1 MKPALSIILSLSF
14 VSVSSFG
21 QTTIDKTFPL
31 TGVKELVVDVDHPNV
46 TLQTWDRN
54 EVAVKGTVS
63 INNGENDAN
72 FELQASNADGILT
85 ISSLL
90 KDKENIPRHVVIHRA
105 DDQEFIFKAKSIDD
119 PEVQKFLAEKGRD
132 YSYISN
138 TLLIKIELQVF
149 VPKNL
154 KTTVDIKYGLVE
166 FKTFDAPLKVVAK
179 YSKVDATIPANIG
192 GITAR
197 TKHGEILTNLDI
209 KFDKAPMERER
220 HNNWTEISAHPGKG
234 QDYFIESTF
243 GTVYLRKP

>member
-1 MKPALSIILSLSF
+1 MRTRLIVLLTVLSV
-14 VSVSSFG
+14 VSYA
-21 QTTIDKTFPL
+21 QTAIDKTFPL
-31 TGVKELVVDVDHPNV
+31 AGAKELVVDVDHPNV
-46 TLQTWDRN
+46 TIQTWDKN
-54 EVAVKGTVS
+54 EVTIKGTVS

-72 FELQASNADGILT
+72 FELQSSNANGVLT
-85 ISSLL
+85 ITSLL
-90 KDKENIPRHVVIHRA
+90 KDKENIPRHVVVHRA
-105 DDQEFIFKAKSIDD
+105 DDQEYVFKAKSIDD
-119 PEVQKFLAEKGRD
+119 PEVQKFLEDKGRD

-138 TLLIKIELQVF
+138 TLLMKIELQVF

-209 KFDKAPMERER
+209 KFDQAPYQYKRER
-220 HNNWTEISAHPGKG
+220 NSSWTEITAHPGKG
-234 QDYFIESTF
+234 QDYFIESTY

>member
-1 MKPALSIILSLSF
+1 MKTTLIILLLLSF
-14 VSVSSFG
+14 VSTFG
-21 QTTIDKTFPL
+21 QTAIEKTFPVA
-31 TGVKELVVDVDHPNV
+31 GVKELVADFDHPNV
-46 TLQTWDRN
+46 TLQTWDKN
-54 EVAVKGTVS
+54 EVLIKGTVS

-72 FELQASNADGILT
+72 FELQTSNANGVLT

-90 KDKENIPRHVVIHRA
+90 KDKENIPRHVVIHKA
-105 DDQEFIFKAKSIDD
+105 DDQEYVFKAKSIDD
-119 PEVQKFLAEKGRD
+119 PEVQKFLDEKGRD

-138 TLLIKIELQVF
+138 TLMMKIELQVF

-166 FKTFDAPLKVVAK
+166 FKTFEAPLKVVAK

-209 KFDKAPMERER
+209 KFDSAPFERQR
-220 HNNWTEISAHPGKG
+220 NNNNWTEITAHPGKG
-234 QDYFIESTF
+234 QDYFIESSY